1 MSKRAFVDPKIID
14 SVKADKTLLLDESTA
29 HRFLR
34 VLRLNTGAP
43 VELLD
48 GTGRVAHGILQ
59 TQEPAHLTQVQVEV
73 LAQNGPRI
81 VLAQAMVKMDKLEQ
95 IVQRSTEL
103 GVSEILLFEAERSQV
118 NFKDKSAQKLER
130 LTRIAEDA
138 ARQSERSHTPAVSG
152 PHTFAQLLKI
162 CADFQGLKV
171 MGDLNATQT
180 LPELLSQELCKRLLS
195 KLACEDKLQED
206 LGAQNRNVLDIHED
220 SSTKSTQRFASEVE
234 LQKRSKQGVLV
245 VVGPEGGLAPE
256 ELSKLANHEVQ
267 ATLWN
272 PNVLRTETAGMA
284 AIAVI
289 QGLR

>member
-1 MSKRAFVDPKIID
+1 MSKRAFVDSSIID
-14 SVKADKTLLLDESTA
+14 AVKADKTVLLDEATR

-34 VLRLNTGAP
+34 ILRLAAGTP
-43 VELLD
+43 VELFD
-48 GTGRVAHGILQ
+48 GTGRVARGILQ
-59 TQEPAHLTQVQVEV
+59 TEGPAHLTQVQIEV

-81 VLAQAMVKMDKLEQ
+81 VLAQAMIKMDKLEQ

-103 GVSEILLFEAERSQV
+103 GVSEILLFDAERSQV
-118 NFKDKSAQKLER
+118 NFKDKAEQKLER

-138 ARQSERSHTPAVSG
+138 ARQSERSHKPVVSG
-152 PHTFAQLLKI
+152 PHSFAQLLKI
-162 CADFQGLKV
+162 CADFPGLKV

-180 LPELLSQELCKRLLS
+180 LPELLSQALC
-195 KLACEDKLQED
+195 
-206 LGAQNRNVLDIHED
+206 
-220 SSTKSTQRFASEVE
+220 
-234 LQKRSKQGVLV
+234 KQGVLV

-256 ELSKLANHEVQ
+256 ELSTLATHEVQ

-284 AIAVI
+284 AIAMI